1 MKRRETAEYEKRTCS
16 ISGIFVSVLFQSIY
30 FKYKGGT
37 HMSQLQEQAVSLGKK
52 EKKINVFVLLFGILV
67 IATLLT
73 YFLPTGEYARIEV
86 NNRTTVDPNS
96 FKSIESAP
104 VGFFDMIKAVHTGM
118 VEAGNIIF
126 FLLIIGGFFGVL
138 RATGTVDV
146 LIATMARKLATR
158 EKLLIPVVTL
168 FFAVGGS
175 LMGMA
180 EETLAYLPLIIP
192 LALAL
197 GFDAI
202 TGTAIVIVG
211 ALSGF
216 TTAIMN
222 PFTVGLAQGI
232 AELPMFSGIVFR
244 LILFVIIYLVS
255 VLYIYRYAM
264 KVKKNPS
271 IGIYGKY
278 TKEEAEKLL
287 QSSEKLTGRH
297 KFILGAFVIN
307 YIVLAFGVIKFEWY
321 ITEISSLFL
330 LLTIMIGIIG
340 KLSADQI
347 VNSFIN
353 GSASLLG
360 GALII
365 GVSRAILV
373 VLNEGHIVDPML
385 HQLSVSIKHIPDYL
399 SVVGMYNFQAL
410 IHFVLASGT
419 GHAMLTMPIM
429 VPLADLLGI
438 TRQTAVL
445 SFSFADGI
453 GNMIFPTA
461 TTLMAGLAIAGISW
475 TKWAKWILPLVFIHY
490 LIGLVAVIIA
500 HFIGYG
506 PF

>member
-1 MKRRETAEYEKRTCS
+1 
-16 ISGIFVSVLFQSIY
+16 
-30 FKYKGGT
+30 
-37 HMSQLQEQAVSLGKK
+37 MSQIEEKVVSLGTAGKK
-52 EKKINVFVLLFGILV
+52 ERKINVFVLLLCILA
-67 IATLLT
+67 IATLFT
-73 YFLPTGEYARIEV
+73 YIFPAGEYARIEADG
-86 NNRTTVDPNS
+86 RTTVDASS
-96 FKSIESAP
+96 FKWIESAP
-104 VGFFDMIKAVHTGM
+104 VGMFDMIKAIHTGM

-158 EKLLIPVVTL
+158 EKLLIPVVML

-197 GFDAI
+197 GFDTI

-232 AELPMFSGIVFR
+232 AELPMFSGIGLR
-244 LILFVIIYLVS
+244 LILFFIVYIVS
-255 VLYIYRYAM
+255 VLYIYRHAM

-278 TKEEAEKLL
+278 TKEEAKKLL
-287 QSSEKLTGRH
+287 QSSAKLTARH
-297 KFILGAFVIN
+297 KFILGAFLIN
-307 YIVLAFGVIKFEWY
+307 YIVLAFGVIKFQWY
-321 ITEISSLFL
+321 MTEIAALFIV
-330 LLTIMIGIIG
+330 LTIVIGIIG
-340 KLSADQI
+340 KLSADHI
-347 VNSFIN
+347 VNSFTN
-353 GSASLLG
+353 GSAALLG

-385 HQLSVSIKHIPDYL
+385 HQVAESIQHIPAYL
-399 SVVGMYNFQAL
+399 SVAGMYSFQTI
-410 IHFVLASGT
+410 IHFILASGT
-419 GHAMLTMPIM
+419 GHAMLTMPVM
-429 VPLADLLGI
+429 VPLADLLDI

-461 TTLMAGLAIAGISW
+461 TTLMAGLAIAGIPW
-475 TKWAKWILPLVFIHY
+475 TKWAKWILPLVLIQY
-490 LIGLVAVIIA
+490 LIGLIAVITA

>member
-1 MKRRETAEYEKRTCS
+1 MSQVEEKTVSLETAGEKER
-16 ISGIFVSVLFQSIY
+16 
-30 FKYKGGT
+30 
-37 HMSQLQEQAVSLGKK
+37 
-52 EKKINVFVLLFGILV
+52 KINVFVLLLCILA
-67 IATLLT
+67 IATLFT
-73 YFLPTGEYARIEV
+73 YILPAGEYTRIESDE
-86 NNRTTVDPNS
+86 RTTVDADS
-96 FKSIESAP
+96 FKWIEAAP
-104 VGFFDMIKAVHTGM
+104 VELFDMIKAIHTGM

-158 EKLLIPVVTL
+158 EKLLIPVVML

-197 GFDAI
+197 GFDTI

-232 AELPMFSGIVFR
+232 AELPMFSGIGLR
-244 LILFVIIYLVS
+244 LILFIIVYLVS

-278 TKEEAEKLL
+278 TKEEAKKLL
-287 QSSEKLTGRH
+287 QSSAKLTARH
-297 KFILGAFVIN
+297 KFILISFLIN
-307 YIVLAFGVIKFEWY
+307 YIVLAFGVIKFQWY
-321 ITEISSLFL
+321 ITEITALFIV
-330 LLTIMIGIIG
+330 LTIVIGIFG

-347 VNSFIN
+347 VNSFTN
-353 GSASLLG
+353 GSAALLG

-373 VLNEGHIVDPML
+373 VLNDGHIVDPLL
-385 HQLSVSIKHIPDYL
+385 HQVSEAIQHIPAYL
-399 SVVGMYNFQAL
+399 SVAGMYSFQTL
-410 IHFVLASGT
+410 IHFILASGT

-429 VPLADLLGI
+429 IPLADLLDI

-445 SFSFADGI
+445 TFSFADGI

-461 TTLMAGLAIAGISW
+461 TTLMAGLAIAGIPW
-475 TKWAKWILPLVFIHY
+475 TKWAKWILPLVLIQYF
-490 LIGLVAVIIA
+490 IGLIAVITA

>member
-1 MKRRETAEYEKRTCS
+1 
-16 ISGIFVSVLFQSIY
+16 
-30 FKYKGGT
+30 
-37 HMSQLQEQAVSLGKK
+37 MSQIEEKVVSLGTSGKK
-52 EKKINVFVLLFGILV
+52 ERKINVFVLLLCILA
-67 IATLLT
+67 IATLFT
-73 YFLPTGEYARIEV
+73 YILPAGEYARIEADG
-86 NNRTTVDPNS
+86 RTTVDANS
-96 FKSIESAP
+96 FKWIESAP
-104 VGFFDMIKAVHTGM
+104 VGLFDMIKAIHTGM

-146 LIATMARKLATR
+146 LIGTMARKLAKR
-158 EKLLIPVVTL
+158 EKLLIPVVML

-197 GFDAI
+197 GFDTI

-211 ALSGF
+211 VMSGF
-216 TTAIMN
+216 TTAVMN

-232 AELPMFSGIVFR
+232 AELPMFSGMGFR
-244 LILFVIIYLVS
+244 LILFVIVYLVS

-278 TKEEAEKLL
+278 TKEEAKNLL
-287 QSSEKLTGRH
+287 QSGAKLTARH
-297 KFILGAFVIN
+297 KFILVAFLIN
-307 YIVLAFGVIKFEWY
+307 YIVLAFGVIKFQWY
-321 ITEISSLFL
+321 MTEIAALFIV
-330 LLTIMIGIIG
+330 LTIVIGIIG
-340 KLSADQI
+340 KLSADHI
-347 VNSFIN
+347 VNSFTN
-353 GSASLLG
+353 GSAALLG

-385 HQLSVSIKHIPDYL
+385 HQVAESIQHIPALLSVA
-399 SVVGMYNFQAL
+399 GMYSFQTL
-410 IHFVLASGT
+410 IHFILASGT

-429 VPLADLLGI
+429 VPLADLLDI

-475 TKWAKWILPLVFIHY
+475 TKWAKWILPLVLIQY

>member
-1 MKRRETAEYEKRTCS
+1 
-16 ISGIFVSVLFQSIY
+16 
-30 FKYKGGT
+30 
-37 HMSQLQEQAVSLGKK
+37 MSQIEEKVVSLGTSGKK
-52 EKKINVFVLLFGILV
+52 ERKINVFVLLLCILA
-67 IATLLT
+67 IATLFT
-73 YFLPTGEYARIEV
+73 YILPAGEYARIEADG
-86 NNRTTVDPNS
+86 RTTIDANS
-96 FKSIESAP
+96 FKWIESAP
-104 VGFFDMIKAVHTGM
+104 VGLFDMIKAIHTGM

-146 LIATMARKLATR
+146 LIGTMARKLAKR
-158 EKLLIPVVTL
+158 EKLLIPVVML

-197 GFDAI
+197 GFDTI

-211 ALSGF
+211 VMSGF
-216 TTAIMN
+216 TTAVMN

-232 AELPMFSGIVFR
+232 AELPMFSGMGFR
-244 LILFVIIYLVS
+244 LILFVIVYLVS

-278 TKEEAEKLL
+278 TKEEAKNLL
-287 QSSEKLTGRH
+287 QSGAKLTARH
-297 KFILGAFVIN
+297 KFILVAFLIN
-307 YIVLAFGVIKFEWY
+307 YIVLAFGVIKFQWY
-321 ITEISSLFL
+321 MTEIAALFIV
-330 LLTIMIGIIG
+330 LTIVIGIIG
-340 KLSADQI
+340 KLSADHI
-347 VNSFIN
+347 VNSFTN
-353 GSASLLG
+353 GSAALLG

-385 HQLSVSIKHIPDYL
+385 HQVAESIQHIPAFLSVA
-399 SVVGMYNFQAL
+399 GMYSFQTL
-410 IHFVLASGT
+410 IHFILASGT

-429 VPLADLLGI
+429 VPLADLLDI

-475 TKWAKWILPLVFIHY
+475 TKWAKWILPLVLIQY

>member
-1 MKRRETAEYEKRTCS
+1 
-16 ISGIFVSVLFQSIY
+16 
-30 FKYKGGT
+30 
-37 HMSQLQEQAVSLGKK
+37 MSQIEEKVVSLGTSGKK
-52 EKKINVFVLLFGILV
+52 ERKINVFVLLLCILA
-67 IATLLT
+67 IATLFT
-73 YFLPTGEYARIEV
+73 YILPAGEYARIEADG
-86 NNRTTVDPNS
+86 RTTVDANS
-96 FKSIESAP
+96 FKWIESAP
-104 VGFFDMIKAVHTGM
+104 VGLFDMIKAIHTGM

-146 LIATMARKLATR
+146 LIGTMARKLAKR
-158 EKLLIPVVTL
+158 EKLLIPVVML

-197 GFDAI
+197 GFDTI

-211 ALSGF
+211 VMSGF
-216 TTAIMN
+216 TTAVMN

-232 AELPMFSGIVFR
+232 SELPMFSGMGFR
-244 LILFVIIYLVS
+244 LILFVIVYLVS

-264 KVKKNPS
+264 KVKKNPY

-278 TKEEAEKLL
+278 TKEEAKNLL
-287 QSSEKLTGRH
+287 QSGAKLTARH
-297 KFILGAFVIN
+297 KFILVAFLIN
-307 YIVLAFGVIKFEWY
+307 YIVLAFGVIKFQWY
-321 ITEISSLFL
+321 MTEIAALFIV
-330 LLTIMIGIIG
+330 LTIVIGIIG
-340 KLSADQI
+340 KLSADHI
-347 VNSFIN
+347 VNSFTN
-353 GSASLLG
+353 GSAALLG

-385 HQLSVSIKHIPDYL
+385 HQVAESIQHIPAFLSVA
-399 SVVGMYNFQAL
+399 GMYSFQTL
-410 IHFVLASGT
+410 IHFILASGT

-429 VPLADLLGI
+429 VPLADLLDI

-475 TKWAKWILPLVFIHY
+475 TKWAKWILPLVLIQY

>member
-1 MKRRETAEYEKRTCS
+1 
-16 ISGIFVSVLFQSIY
+16 
-30 FKYKGGT
+30 
-37 HMSQLQEQAVSLGKK
+37 MSQIEEKVVSLGTSGKK
-52 EKKINVFVLLFGILV
+52 ERKINVFVLLLCILA
-67 IATLLT
+67 IATLFT
-73 YFLPTGEYARIEV
+73 YILPAGEFARIEADG
-86 NNRTTVDPNS
+86 RTTVDANS
-96 FKSIESAP
+96 FKWIESAP
-104 VGFFDMIKAVHTGM
+104 VGLFDMIKAIHTGM

-146 LIATMARKLATR
+146 LIGTMARKLAKR
-158 EKLLIPVVTL
+158 EKLLIPVVML

-197 GFDAI
+197 GFDTI

-211 ALSGF
+211 VMSGF
-216 TTAIMN
+216 TTAVMN

-232 AELPMFSGIVFR
+232 AELPMFSGMGFR
-244 LILFVIIYLVS
+244 LILFVIVYLVS

-264 KVKKNPS
+264 KVKKNPY

-278 TKEEAEKLL
+278 TKEESENLL
-287 QSSEKLTGRH
+287 QSGAKLTARH
-297 KFILGAFVIN
+297 KFILVAFLIN
-307 YIVLAFGVIKFEWY
+307 YIVLAFGVIKFQWY
-321 ITEISSLFL
+321 MTEIAALFIV
-330 LLTIMIGIIG
+330 LTIVIGIIG
-340 KLSADQI
+340 KLSADHI
-347 VNSFIN
+347 VNSFTN
-353 GSASLLG
+353 GSAALLG

-385 HQLSVSIKHIPDYL
+385 HQVAESIQHIPALLSVA
-399 SVVGMYNFQAL
+399 GMYSFQTL
-410 IHFVLASGT
+410 IHFILASGT

-429 VPLADLLGI
+429 VPLADLLDI

-475 TKWAKWILPLVFIHY
+475 TKWAKWILPLVLIQY

>member
-1 MKRRETAEYEKRTCS
+1 
-16 ISGIFVSVLFQSIY
+16 
-30 FKYKGGT
+30 
-37 HMSQLQEQAVSLGKK
+37 MSQIEEKVVSLGTSGKK
-52 EKKINVFVLLFGILV
+52 ERKINVFVLLLCILA
-67 IATLLT
+67 IATLFT
-73 YFLPTGEYARIEV
+73 YILPAGEYARIEADG
-86 NNRTTVDPNS
+86 RTTVDANS
-96 FKSIESAP
+96 FKWIESAP
-104 VGFFDMIKAVHTGM
+104 VGLFDMIKAIHTGM

-146 LIATMARKLATR
+146 LIGTMARKLAKR
-158 EKLLIPVVTL
+158 EKLLIPVVML

-197 GFDAI
+197 GFDTI

-211 ALSGF
+211 VMSGF
-216 TTAIMN
+216 TTAVMN

-232 AELPMFSGIVFR
+232 AELPMFSGMGFR
-244 LILFVIIYLVS
+244 LILFVIVYLVS

-264 KVKKNPS
+264 KVRKNPS

-278 TKEEAEKLL
+278 AKEEAKNLL
-287 QSSEKLTGRH
+287 QSGAKLTARH
-297 KFILGAFVIN
+297 KFILIAFLIN
-307 YIVLAFGVIKFEWY
+307 YIVLAFGVIKFQWY
-321 ITEISSLFL
+321 MTEIAALFIV
-330 LLTIMIGIIG
+330 LTIVIGIIG
-340 KLSADQI
+340 KLSADHI
-347 VNSFIN
+347 VNSFTN
-353 GSASLLG
+353 GSAALLG

-385 HQLSVSIKHIPDYL
+385 HQVAESIQHIPAFLSVA
-399 SVVGMYNFQAL
+399 GMYSFQTL
-410 IHFVLASGT
+410 IHFILASGT

-429 VPLADLLGI
+429 VPLADLLDI

-475 TKWAKWILPLVFIHY
+475 TKWAKWILPLVLIQY

>member
-1 MKRRETAEYEKRTCS
+1 
-16 ISGIFVSVLFQSIY
+16 
-30 FKYKGGT
+30 
-37 HMSQLQEQAVSLGKK
+37 MSQIEEKVVSLGTSGKK
-52 EKKINVFVLLFGILV
+52 ERKINVFVLLLCILA
-67 IATLLT
+67 IATLFT
-73 YFLPTGEYARIEV
+73 YILPAGEYARIEADG
-86 NNRTTVDPNS
+86 RTTVDANS
-96 FKSIESAP
+96 FKWIESAP
-104 VGFFDMIKAVHTGM
+104 VGLFDMIKAIHTGM

-146 LIATMARKLATR
+146 LIGTMARKLAKR
-158 EKLLIPVVTL
+158 EKLLIPVVML

-197 GFDAI
+197 GFDTI

-211 ALSGF
+211 VMSGF
-216 TTAIMN
+216 TTAVMN

-232 AELPMFSGIVFR
+232 AELPMFSGMGFR
-244 LILFVIIYLVS
+244 LILFVIVYLVS

-264 KVKKNPS
+264 KVKKNPY

-278 TKEEAEKLL
+278 TKEEAKNLL
-287 QSSEKLTGRH
+287 QSGAKLTARH
-297 KFILGAFVIN
+297 KFILVAFLIN
-307 YIVLAFGVIKFEWY
+307 YIVLAFGVIKFQWY
-321 ITEISSLFL
+321 MTEIAALFIV
-330 LLTIMIGIIG
+330 LTIVIGIIG
-340 KLSADQI
+340 KLSADHI
-347 VNSFIN
+347 VNSFTN
-353 GSASLLG
+353 GSAALLG

-385 HQLSVSIKHIPDYL
+385 HQVAESIQHIPALLSVA
-399 SVVGMYNFQAL
+399 GMYSFQTL
-410 IHFVLASGT
+410 IHFILASGT

-429 VPLADLLGI
+429 VPLADLLDI

-475 TKWAKWILPLVFIHY
+475 TKWAKWILPLVLIQY

>member
-1 MKRRETAEYEKRTCS
+1 
-16 ISGIFVSVLFQSIY
+16 
-30 FKYKGGT
+30 
-37 HMSQLQEQAVSLGKK
+37 MSQIEEKVVSLGTAGKK
-52 EKKINVFVLLFGILV
+52 ERKINVFVLLLCILA
-67 IATLLT
+67 IATLFT
-73 YFLPTGEYARIEV
+73 YILPAGEYARIEADG
-86 NNRTTVDPNS
+86 RTTVDASS
-96 FKSIESAP
+96 FKWIESAP
-104 VGFFDMIKAVHTGM
+104 VGMFDMIKAIHTGM

-158 EKLLIPVVTL
+158 EKLLIPVVML

-197 GFDAI
+197 GFDTI

-232 AELPMFSGIVFR
+232 AELPMFSGIGLR
-244 LILFVIIYLVS
+244 LILFFIVYIVS
-255 VLYIYRYAM
+255 VLYIYRHAM

-278 TKEEAEKLL
+278 TKEEAKKLL
-287 QSSEKLTGRH
+287 QSSAKLTARH
-297 KFILGAFVIN
+297 KFILGAFLIN
-307 YIVLAFGVIKFEWY
+307 YIVLAFGVIKFQWY
-321 ITEISSLFL
+321 MTEIAALFIV
-330 LLTIMIGIIG
+330 LTIVIGIIG
-340 KLSADQI
+340 KLSADHI
-347 VNSFIN
+347 VNSFTN
-353 GSASLLG
+353 GSAALLG

-385 HQLSVSIKHIPDYL
+385 HQVAESIQHIPAYL
-399 SVVGMYNFQAL
+399 SVAGMYSFQTI
-410 IHFVLASGT
+410 IHFILASGT

-429 VPLADLLGI
+429 VPLADLLDI

-461 TTLMAGLAIAGISW
+461 TTLMAGLAIAGIPW
-475 TKWAKWILPLVFIHY
+475 TKWAKWILPLVLIQY
-490 LIGLVAVIIA
+490 LIGLIAVITA

>member
-1 MKRRETAEYEKRTCS
+1 
-16 ISGIFVSVLFQSIY
+16 
-30 FKYKGGT
+30 
-37 HMSQLQEQAVSLGKK
+37 MSQIEEKVVSLGTAGKK
-52 EKKINVFVLLFGILV
+52 ERKINVFVLLLCILA
-67 IATLLT
+67 IATLFT
-73 YFLPTGEYARIEV
+73 YILPAGEYARIEADG
-86 NNRTTVDPNS
+86 RTTVDASS
-96 FKSIESAP
+96 FKWIESAP
-104 VGFFDMIKAVHTGM
+104 VGMFDMIKAIHTGM

-158 EKLLIPVVTL
+158 EKLLIPVVML

-197 GFDAI
+197 GFDTI

-232 AELPMFSGIVFR
+232 AELPMFSGIGLR
-244 LILFVIIYLVS
+244 LILFFIVYIVS
-255 VLYIYRYAM
+255 VLYIYRHAM

-278 TKEEAEKLL
+278 TKEDAKKLL
-287 QSSEKLTGRH
+287 QSSAKLTARH
-297 KFILGAFVIN
+297 KFILGAFLIN
-307 YIVLAFGVIKFEWY
+307 YIVLAFGVIKFQWY
-321 ITEISSLFL
+321 MTEIAALFIV
-330 LLTIMIGIIG
+330 LTIVIGIIG
-340 KLSADQI
+340 KLSADHI
-347 VNSFIN
+347 VNSFTN
-353 GSASLLG
+353 GSAALLG

-385 HQLSVSIKHIPDYL
+385 HQVAESIQHIPAYL
-399 SVVGMYNFQAL
+399 SVAGMYSFQTI
-410 IHFVLASGT
+410 IHFILASGT
-419 GHAMLTMPIM
+419 GHAMLTMPVM
-429 VPLADLLGI
+429 VPLADLLDI

-461 TTLMAGLAIAGISW
+461 TTLMAGLAIAGIPW
-475 TKWAKWILPLVFIHY
+475 TKWAKWILPLVLIQY
-490 LIGLVAVIIA
+490 LIGLIAVITA

>member
-1 MKRRETAEYEKRTCS
+1 
-16 ISGIFVSVLFQSIY
+16 
-30 FKYKGGT
+30 
-37 HMSQLQEQAVSLGKK
+37 MSQIEEKVVSLGTSGKK
-52 EKKINVFVLLFGILV
+52 ERKINVFVLLLCILA
-67 IATLLT
+67 IATLFT
-73 YFLPTGEYARIEV
+73 HILPAGEYARIEADG
-86 NNRTTVDPNS
+86 RTTVDANS
-96 FKSIESAP
+96 FKWIESAP
-104 VGFFDMIKAVHTGM
+104 VGLFDMIKAIHTGM

-146 LIATMARKLATR
+146 LIGTMARKLAKR
-158 EKLLIPVVTL
+158 EKLLIPVVML

-197 GFDAI
+197 GFDTI

-211 ALSGF
+211 VMSGF
-216 TTAIMN
+216 TTAVMN

-232 AELPMFSGIVFR
+232 AELPMFSGMGFR
-244 LILFVIIYLVS
+244 LILFVIVYLVS

-278 TKEEAEKLL
+278 TKEEAKNLL
-287 QSSEKLTGRH
+287 QSGAKLTARH
-297 KFILGAFVIN
+297 KFILIAFLIN
-307 YIVLAFGVIKFEWY
+307 YIVLAFGVIKFQWY
-321 ITEISSLFL
+321 MTEIAALFIV
-330 LLTIMIGIIG
+330 LTIVIGIIG
-340 KLSADQI
+340 KLSADHI
-347 VNSFIN
+347 VNSFTN
-353 GSASLLG
+353 GSAALLG

-385 HQLSVSIKHIPDYL
+385 HQVAESIQHIPAFLSVA
-399 SVVGMYNFQAL
+399 GMYSFQTL
-410 IHFVLASGT
+410 IHFILASGT

-429 VPLADLLGI
+429 VPLADLLDI

-475 TKWAKWILPLVFIHY
+475 TKWAKWILPLVLIQY
-490 LIGLVAVIIA
+490 LIGLIAVIIA

>member
-1 MKRRETAEYEKRTCS
+1 MGQPQEK
-16 ISGIFVSVLFQSIY
+16 
-30 FKYKGGT
+30 
-37 HMSQLQEQAVSLGKK
+37 AVSLGTAGKS
-52 EKKINVFVLLFGILV
+52 ERKINIFVLLFSILV

-73 YFLPTGEYARIEV
+73 YVLPAGEYARIEA
-86 NNRTTVDPNS
+86 NGRTTVDPHS
-96 FKSIESAP
+96 FKWLRSAP
-104 VGFFDMIKAVHTGM
+104 VGLFDMIKAVPTGM

-146 LIATMARKLATR
+146 LIATMARKLARR
-158 EKLLIPVVTL
+158 EKLLIPVVML
-168 FFAVGGS
+168 VFAAGGS

-180 EETLAYLPLIIP
+180 EETLAYVPLVIP

-202 TGTAIVIVG
+202 TGTAIVIIG

-222 PFTVGLAQGI
+222 PFTVGIAQGI
-232 AELPMFSGIVFR
+232 AELPMFSGIGYR
-244 LILFVIIYLVS
+244 LVLFVIVYFVS
-255 VLYIYRYAM
+255 VLFIYRYAM

-271 IGIYGKY
+271 IGVYGKY
-278 TKEEAEKLL
+278 TKEEANHLL
-287 QSSEKLTGRH
+287 QSDAKLTARH
-297 KFILGAFVIN
+297 KFILGAFLIN
-307 YIVLAFGVIKFEWY
+307 YIVLALGVIKFQWY
-321 ITEISSLFL
+321 ITEIAALFIV
-330 LLTIMIGIIG
+330 LTIVIGIIG
-340 KLSADQI
+340 NMSADHI
-347 VNSFIN
+347 VNSFTK
-353 GSASLLG
+353 GAASLMG

-373 VLNEGHIVDPML
+373 VLSEGHIVDPLL
-385 HQLSVSIKHIPDYL
+385 HLVSESIKHFPGYL
-399 SVVGMYNFQAL
+399 SVAGMYSFQTL
-410 IHFVLASGT
+410 IHFVLASGS

-429 VPLADLLGI
+429 APLADLLHI

-461 TTLMAGLAIAGISW
+461 TTLMASLAIAGISW
-475 TKWAKWILPLVFIHY
+475 TKWARWILPLVLIQY
-490 LIGLVAVIIA
+490 LIGLIAVITA
-500 HFIGYG
+500 YFIGYG

>member
-1 MKRRETAEYEKRTCS
+1 
-16 ISGIFVSVLFQSIY
+16 
-30 FKYKGGT
+30 
-37 HMSQLQEQAVSLGKK
+37 MSQIKEKVVSLGTAGKK
-52 EKKINVFVLLFGILV
+52 ERKINVFLLLLCILA
-67 IATLLT
+67 IATLFT
-73 YFLPTGEYARIEV
+73 YILPAGEYARIEADG
-86 NNRTTVDPNS
+86 RTTVDANS
-96 FKSIESAP
+96 FKWIESAP
-104 VGFFDMIKAVHTGM
+104 VGLFDMIKAIHTGM

-146 LIATMARKLATR
+146 LIGTMARKLATR
-158 EKLLIPVVTL
+158 EKLLIPVVML

-197 GFDAI
+197 GFDTI

-232 AELPMFSGIVFR
+232 AELPMFSGIGLR
-244 LILFVIIYLVS
+244 LILFVIVYIVS

-278 TKEEAEKLL
+278 TKEEAKKLL
-287 QSSEKLTGRH
+287 QSSAKLTARH
-297 KFILGAFVIN
+297 KFILGAFLIN
-307 YIVLAFGVIKFEWY
+307 YIVLAFGVIKFHWY
-321 ITEISSLFL
+321 MTEIAALFIV
-330 LLTIMIGIIG
+330 LTIVIGIIG
-340 KLSADQI
+340 KLSADHI
-347 VNSFIN
+347 VNSFTN
-353 GSASLLG
+353 GSAALLG

-385 HQLSVSIKHIPDYL
+385 HQVAESIQHIPAYL
-399 SVVGMYNFQAL
+399 SVAGMYSFQTL
-410 IHFVLASGT
+410 IHFILASGT

-429 VPLADLLGI
+429 VPLADLLDI

-461 TTLMAGLAIAGISW
+461 TTLMASLAIAGIPW
-475 TKWAKWILPLVFIHY
+475 TKWAKWILPLVLIQY
-490 LIGLVAVIIA
+490 LIGLIAVITA

>member
-1 MKRRETAEYEKRTCS
+1 
-16 ISGIFVSVLFQSIY
+16 
-30 FKYKGGT
+30 
-37 HMSQLQEQAVSLGKK
+37 MSQIEEKVVSLGTPGKK
-52 EKKINVFVLLFGILV
+52 ERKINVFVLLLCILA
-67 IATLLT
+67 IATLFT
-73 YFLPTGEYARIEV
+73 YILPAGEFARIEADG
-86 NNRTTVDPNS
+86 RTTVDANS
-96 FKSIESAP
+96 FKWIESAP
-104 VGFFDMIKAVHTGM
+104 VGLFDMIKAIHTGM

-146 LIATMARKLATR
+146 LIGTMARKLAKR
-158 EKLLIPVVTL
+158 EKLLIPVVML

-197 GFDAI
+197 GFDTI

-211 ALSGF
+211 VMSGF
-216 TTAIMN
+216 TTAVMN

-232 AELPMFSGIVFR
+232 AELPMFSGMGFR
-244 LILFVIIYLVS
+244 LILFVIVYLVS

-264 KVKKNPS
+264 KVKKNPY

-278 TKEEAEKLL
+278 TKEESENLL
-287 QSSEKLTGRH
+287 QSGAKLTARH
-297 KFILGAFVIN
+297 KFILVAFLIN
-307 YIVLAFGVIKFEWY
+307 YIVLAFGVIKFQWY
-321 ITEISSLFL
+321 MTEIAALFIV
-330 LLTIMIGIIG
+330 LTIVIGITG
-340 KLSADQI
+340 KLSADHI
-347 VNSFIN
+347 VNSFTN
-353 GSASLLG
+353 GSAALLG

-385 HQLSVSIKHIPDYL
+385 HQVAESIQHIPALLSVA
-399 SVVGMYNFQAL
+399 GMYSFQTL
-410 IHFVLASGT
+410 IHFILASGT

-429 VPLADLLGI
+429 VPLADLLDI

-475 TKWAKWILPLVFIHY
+475 TKWAKWILPLVLIQY

-500 HFIGYG
+500 HFVGYG

>member
-1 MKRRETAEYEKRTCS
+1 
-16 ISGIFVSVLFQSIY
+16 
-30 FKYKGGT
+30 
-37 HMSQLQEQAVSLGKK
+37 MSQIEEKVVSLGTAGKK
-52 EKKINVFVLLFGILV
+52 ERKINVFVLLLCILA
-67 IATLLT
+67 IATLFT
-73 YFLPTGEYARIEV
+73 YILPAGEYARIEADG
-86 NNRTTVDPNS
+86 RTTVDASS
-96 FKSIESAP
+96 FKWIESAP
-104 VGFFDMIKAVHTGM
+104 VGMFDMIKAIHTGM

-158 EKLLIPVVTL
+158 EKLLIPVVML

-197 GFDAI
+197 GFDTI

-232 AELPMFSGIVFR
+232 AELPMFSGIGLR
-244 LILFVIIYLVS
+244 LILFFIVYIVS
-255 VLYIYRYAM
+255 VLYIYRHAM

-278 TKEEAEKLL
+278 TKEEAKKLL
-287 QSSEKLTGRH
+287 QSSAKLTARH
-297 KFILGAFVIN
+297 KFILGAFLIN
-307 YIVLAFGVIKFEWY
+307 YIVLAFGVIKFQWY
-321 ITEISSLFL
+321 MTEIAALFIV
-330 LLTIMIGIIG
+330 LTIVIGIIG
-340 KLSADQI
+340 KLSADHI
-347 VNSFIN
+347 VNSFTN
-353 GSASLLG
+353 GSAALLG

-385 HQLSVSIKHIPDYL
+385 HQLAESIQHIPAYL
-399 SVVGMYNFQAL
+399 SVAGMYSFQTI
-410 IHFVLASGT
+410 IHFILASGT

-429 VPLADLLGI
+429 VPLADLLDI

-461 TTLMAGLAIAGISW
+461 TTLMAGLAIAGIPW
-475 TKWAKWILPLVFIHY
+475 TKWAKWILPLVLIQY
-490 LIGLVAVIIA
+490 LIGLIAVITA